1 MQKFK
6 KIAYLVLVIIIL
18 ILSFT
23 LYTNATKQN
32 DNDVKEKT
40 LLEVKYIENKLV
52 SMFNNLN
59 NIEFD
64 NYKLSIGM
72 MGTIN
77 SKSTENNSNSDQS
90 SESDTANQENNNS
103 SSDESSS
110 SEDSSIDNKKYS
122 LEQSSILINKD
133 NEIDWNKIKFNI
145 ELLYSTNSTLTINLY
160 ELNLNQ
166 NDILNFNKQ
175 LDITAIAIKEQDKN
189 KTLSELAK
197 LYSYIPTFIKNCS
210 DDEIQR
216 AIINIKSDILNSYS
230 ILDTGDWDT
239 MSKNIQSGI
248 DKYSKLLTDAN
259 ISGNNQYSINK
270 GYIIINELLNAVNI
284 KDKEVF
290 LIKYKNLLEE
300 LTNIE

>member
-72 MGTIN
+72 MGTSN
-77 SKSTENNSNSDQS
+77 SKSTENNSNSDKS
-90 SESDTANQENNNS
+90 SESDTASQENNNS

-110 SEDSSIDNKKYS
+110 SDNSSIHNRKYS

-133 NEIDWNKIKFNI
+133 DEIDWNKIKFNI

-197 LYSYIPTFIKNCS
+197 LYSYIPIFIKNCS

>member
-72 MGTIN
+72 MGTSN
-77 SKSTENNSNSDQS
+77 SKSTENNSNSDKS
-90 SESDTANQENNNS
+90 SESDTASQENNNS

-110 SEDSSIDNKKYS
+110 SDNSSIHNRKYS

-133 NEIDWNKIKFNI
+133 DEIDWNKIKFNI

-197 LYSYIPTFIKNCS
+197 LYSYIPIFIKNCS

-259 ISGNNQYSINK
+259 ISSNNQYSINK

>member
-72 MGTIN
+72 MGTSN

-90 SESDTANQENNNS
+90 SESDTASQENNNS

-110 SEDSSIDNKKYS
+110 SDDSSIDNKKYS

-133 NEIDWNKIKFNI
+133 DEIDWNKIKFNI

-197 LYSYIPTFIKNCS
+197 LYSYIPNFIKNCS

-216 AIINIKSDILNSYS
+216 AITNIKSDILNSYS

-248 DKYSKLLTDAN
+248 DKYSKLLTDVN
-259 ISGNNQYSINK
+259 ISSNNQYSINK

-284 KDKEVF
+284 KDREVF